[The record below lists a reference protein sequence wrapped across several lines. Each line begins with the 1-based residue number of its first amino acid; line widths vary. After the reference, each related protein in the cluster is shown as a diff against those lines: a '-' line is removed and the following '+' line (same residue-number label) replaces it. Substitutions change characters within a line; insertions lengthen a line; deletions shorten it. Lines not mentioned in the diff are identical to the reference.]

1 MQAIHNN
8 AKLAGGWTPLFQ
20 RAKIQDKC
28 KQFTTQKTVFAEMRK
43 LFQRAKIQDKCKQ
56 FTTNAAWF
64 QWSYSCFKE
73 QRYKINA
80 SNSQR
85 KSNIP
90 MRKPG
95 CFKKQRYKINA
106 SNSQLPNRLHLQ
118 ICLMVALDERQAA
131 ADFVAVV
138 VDGAADAGVE
148 RQVVEWL
155 PFS

>member
-1 MQAIHNN
+1 MQAIHNISPV
-8 AKLAGGWTPLFQ
+8 LYVCHSLFQ

-28 KQFTTQKTVFAEMRK
+28 KQFTTSPSIRHFGEM

-56 FTTNAAWF
+56 FTTEKVKSSFEKALF
-64 QWSYSCFKE
+64 QRAKIQDKCKQFTTDSDEHSFDFGCFKE

-80 SNSQR
+80 SNSQ
-85 KSNIP
+85 
-90 MRKPG
+90 
-95 CFKKQRYKINA
+95 
-106 SNSQLPNRLHLQ
+106 LPNCLHLQ

-138 VDGAADAGVE
+138 VDGAADAGIE
-148 RQVVEWL
+148 HQVVERL